1 MDKRIK
7 EDRNKVEDILDTTAN
22 IPEEPKEI
30 KITFEKMLEVSEAL
44 RKFLNAD
51 KETKFTY
58 AINKFYKLNIKK
70 VFDEYN
76 EELAGIRVDS
86 ALVEEK
92 TRAIVYD
99 KETARGFA
107 YDKEGLKAV
116 MSAEKA
122 LQKKWETKEFTVI
135 PYKAKANDVPELTQ
149 SEEELLKGLV
159 F

>member
-1 MDKRIK
+1 MTKNKRGELK
-7 EDRNKVEDILDTTAN
+7 EVEGILDTVENT
-22 IPEEPKEI
+22 PEEI

-44 RKFLNAD
+44 RKFLDAD

-76 EELAGIRVDS
+76 EELAGIRVDN

-135 PYKAKANDVPELTQ
+135 PYKAKADVPELTQ